1 MVQRRKKSYY
11 KRRAQNQRRSKAAV
25 YKRLFLF
32 GYFFR
37 KKIEV
42 TIAVTIIA
50 MIFAVFKLSAKLF
63 LSFKMY
69 VAQTAVIN
77 IAGVSETQ

>member
-1 MVQRRKKSYY
+1 MSLLYHMPENY
-11 KRRAQNQRRSKAAV
+11 ARSCV
-25 YKRLFLF
+25 LFLF

-50 MIFAVFKLSAKLF
+50 MIFAVFKLIAKLF
-63 LSFKMY
+63 LSLKMY